1 VSFSEWDRQ
10 CMTLALDEA
19 RRAAT
24 RGEVPVGAVLT
35 RDQQVLANSGNAQIE
50 LHDPTAHAEIRVLRD
65 AAVREGNYR
74 LPNTTLY
81 VSLEP
86 CTMCCGALIHARVQT
101 LIFGTRE
108 PRSGAV
114 ISASQTLDN
123 PLLNHRVQWRE
134 GLEETEAAALL
145 RAFFKSAASRAA
157 VCPLQSAVRCD
168 SLAVPVVSTSL
179 RNDEYCRHK
188 SRLVAPRRSQ
198 I

>member
-1 VSFSEWDRQ
+1 
-10 CMTLALDEA
+10 MTLALDEA

-35 RDQQVLANSGNAQIE
+35 RDHRVLANSGNAQIE

-74 LPNTTLY
+74 LPGTTLY

-114 ISASQTLDN
+114 ISAAQTLDN

-134 GLEETEAAALL
+134 GLEETEAAAIL
-145 RAFFKSAASRAA
+145 RAFFKA
-157 VCPLQSAVRCD
+157 
-168 SLAVPVVSTSL
+168 
-179 RNDEYCRHK
+179 
-188 SRLVAPRRSQ
+188 RR
-198 I
+198 

>member
-35 RDQQVLANSGNAQIE
+35 RDHRVLANSGNAQIE

-74 LPNTTLY
+74 LPGTTLY

-108 PRSGAV
+108 PRAGAV
-114 ISASQTLDN
+114 ISAAQILDN

-145 RAFFKSAASRAA
+145 RAFFKA
-157 VCPLQSAVRCD
+157 
-168 SLAVPVVSTSL
+168 
-179 RNDEYCRHK
+179 
-188 SRLVAPRRSQ
+188 RR
-198 I
+198 

>member
-1 VSFSEWDRQ
+1 
-10 CMTLALDEA
+10 MTLALDEA

-35 RDQQVLANSGNAQIE
+35 RDHQVLANSGNAQIE

-74 LPNTTLY
+74 LPGTTLY

-86 CTMCCGALIHARVQT
+86 CTMCCGALIHARVET

-114 ISASQTLDN
+114 ISAAQTLDN

-134 GLEETEAAALL
+134 GLEEAEAAALL
-145 RAFFKSAASRAA
+145 RAFFKA
-157 VCPLQSAVRCD
+157 
-168 SLAVPVVSTSL
+168 
-179 RNDEYCRHK
+179 
-188 SRLVAPRRSQ
+188 RR
-198 I
+198 

>member
-35 RDQQVLANSGNAQIE
+35 RDHRVLANSGNAQIE

-74 LPNTTLY
+74 LPGTTLY

-86 CTMCCGALIHARVQT
+86 CTMCCGALIHARVET

-114 ISASQTLDN
+114 ISAAQTLDN

-134 GLEETEAAALL
+134 GLEEAEAAALL
-145 RAFFKSAASRAA
+145 RAFFKA
-157 VCPLQSAVRCD
+157 
-168 SLAVPVVSTSL
+168 
-179 RNDEYCRHK
+179 
-188 SRLVAPRRSQ
+188 RR
-198 I
+198 

>member
-1 VSFSEWDRQ
+1 MSFSEWDRQ

-35 RDQQVLANSGNAQIE
+35 RDHRVLANSGNAQIE

-74 LPNTTLY
+74 LPGTTLY

-114 ISASQTLDN
+114 ISAAQTLDN

-145 RAFFKSAASRAA
+145 RAFFKA
-157 VCPLQSAVRCD
+157 
-168 SLAVPVVSTSL
+168 
-179 RNDEYCRHK
+179 
-188 SRLVAPRRSQ
+188 RR
-198 I
+198 

>member
-1 VSFSEWDRQ
+1 MSFSEWDRQ

-35 RDQQVLANSGNAQIE
+35 RDHRVLANSGNAQIE

-74 LPNTTLY
+74 LPGTTLY

-114 ISASQTLDN
+114 ISAAQSLDN

-134 GLEETEAAALL
+134 GLEEAEAAALL
-145 RAFFKSAASRAA
+145 RAFFKA
-157 VCPLQSAVRCD
+157 
-168 SLAVPVVSTSL
+168 
-179 RNDEYCRHK
+179 
-188 SRLVAPRRSQ
+188 RR
-198 I
+198 

>member
-1 VSFSEWDRQ
+1 MSFSEWDRQ

-35 RDQQVLANSGNAQIE
+35 RDHRVLANSGNAQIE

-74 LPNTTLY
+74 LPGTTLY

-114 ISASQTLDN
+114 ISAAQTLDN

-145 RAFFKSAASRAA
+145 RAFFKARR
-157 VCPLQSAVRCD
+157 QS
-168 SLAVPVVSTSL
+168 SS
-179 RNDEYCRHK
+179 
-188 SRLVAPRRSQ
+188 
-198 I
+198 

>member
-1 VSFSEWDRQ
+1 
-10 CMTLALDEA
+10 MTLALDEA

-35 RDQQVLANSGNAQIE
+35 RDQTVLANSGNAQIE

-74 LPNTTLY
+74 LPGTTLY

-86 CTMCCGALIHARVQT
+86 CTMCCGALIHARVET

-114 ISASQTLDN
+114 ISAAQTLDN

-134 GLEETEAAALL
+134 GLEEAEAAALL
-145 RAFFKSAASRAA
+145 RAFFKA
-157 VCPLQSAVRCD
+157 
-168 SLAVPVVSTSL
+168 
-179 RNDEYCRHK
+179 
-188 SRLVAPRRSQ
+188 RR
-198 I
+198 

>member
-1 VSFSEWDRQ
+1 MSFSEWDRQ

-35 RDQQVLANSGNAQIE
+35 RDHRVLANSGNAQIE

-74 LPNTTLY
+74 LPGTTLY

-86 CTMCCGALIHARVQT
+86 CTMCCGALIHARVET

-114 ISASQTLDN
+114 ISAAQTLDN

-145 RAFFKSAASRAA
+145 RAFFKA
-157 VCPLQSAVRCD
+157 
-168 SLAVPVVSTSL
+168 
-179 RNDEYCRHK
+179 
-188 SRLVAPRRSQ
+188 RR
-198 I
+198 

>member
-1 VSFSEWDRQ
+1 MSFSEWDRQ

-74 LPNTTLY
+74 LPGTTLY

-86 CTMCCGALIHARVQT
+86 CTMCCGALIHARVET

-114 ISASQTLDN
+114 ISAAQTLDN

-145 RAFFKSAASRAA
+145 RAFFKA
-157 VCPLQSAVRCD
+157 
-168 SLAVPVVSTSL
+168 
-179 RNDEYCRHK
+179 
-188 SRLVAPRRSQ
+188 RR
-198 I
+198 

>member
-1 VSFSEWDRQ
+1 MSFSEWDRQ

-35 RDQQVLANSGNAQIE
+35 RDHRVLANSGNAQIE

-74 LPNTTLY
+74 LPGTTLY

-114 ISASQTLDN
+114 ISAAQTLDN

-145 RAFFKSAASRAA
+145 RAFFKS
-157 VCPLQSAVRCD
+157 
-168 SLAVPVVSTSL
+168 
-179 RNDEYCRHK
+179 
-188 SRLVAPRRSQ
+188 RR
-198 I
+198 